1 MRELVISVTQAAR
14 RFADCINRVRYQ
26 NTSFVLHK
34 NGVPV
39 ARIVPIE
46 ATSGSDFERLAVS
59 LREARIE
66 AEFDLEAVKK
76 LIAGPDE
83 SPKTRQPQV
92 LPKRPSLNW

>member
-26 NTSFVLHK
+26 GTSFVLHK

-46 ATSGSDFERLAVS
+46 STSGSDLERLALS
-59 LREARIE
+59 LREAREE
-66 AEFDLEAVKK
+66 AELDQESVER
-76 LIAGPDE
+76 LIAGPVE
-83 SPKTRQPQV
+83 SPKTPLPQDR
-92 LPKRPSLNW
+92 PKRPTLNW

>member
-26 NTSFVLHK
+26 GTSFVLHK

-46 ATSGSDFERLAVS
+46 STSGSDFERLAES

-66 AEFDLEAVKK
+66 ADLDQEAVER
-76 LIAGPDE
+76 LIAGPSE
-83 SPKTRQPQV
+83 SPKTPQPQA
-92 LPKRPSLNW
+92 LPKRPTLNW